1 MARKVVA
8 DLAARRSRDPTDCE
22 AQIRYV
28 MVSMVAGCATA
39 VAAKTS
45 ARLRKTPAP
54 QQNTKMVEEK
64 GPGASEGTRGR
75 GRRRKDGPSQ
85 LMELFFH
92 LAEQLGITE
101 DKDIADL
108 ADVSVENV
116 SNWRSGAVQEFK
128 PQKLRSI
135 KTRLAALIGSLEEQ
149 AGVVPSDANANLS
162 PLEVEA
168 GSGPADLQRQF
179 RDRVAYDYLG
189 HRFLYYEPMGAL
201 AWENLIKRGYDQDRW
216 LSGVHGCIS
225 SWMDRGRHAD
235 GSAKGPLAD
244 ALGMTRRGTAT
255 GLDLVSLGPGEG
267 DKEVHIVKQ
276 FLSAESEWDHRYPW
290 LAYMPVDVSIP
301 LLLVAARNARSAF
314 RELAGK
320 SRATTYQVRPFCADF
335 EEGALDFTKRLPTSL
350 HSEQAGLR
358 LVLMLGNVFGNLRD
372 EEVFCRERLSELM
385 RPGDLL
391 WLEVGLRLEPL
402 DKDPLY
408 RMTLPAHEESAAEA
422 NRRLLLEGPYRRWE
436 AATGRSSSDLELR
449 VWVREDDD
457 TSRIPGS
464 VNFCHDLV
472 IKDER
477 RVCTMLYSRRYELSA
492 LGSWLERQGFDV
504 LRIQRVED
512 SRNQARVAH
521 LLLRRHA

>member
-1 MARKVVA
+1 M
-8 DLAARRSRDPTDCE
+8 D
-22 AQIRYV
+22 
-28 MVSMVAGCATA
+28 
-39 VAAKTS
+39 
-45 ARLRKTPAP
+45 
-54 QQNTKMVEEK
+54 EK
-64 GPGASEGTRGR
+64 GAGASDGARGR
-75 GRRRKDGPSQ
+75 SRRRKDAPSQ

-101 DKDIADL
+101 DKDIAEL

-135 KTRLAALIGSLEEQ
+135 KTRLAALIASLEEQ
-149 AGVVPSDANANLS
+149 AGVVPSDTNANLS

-216 LSGVHGCIS
+216 LSGVNGCIS
-225 SWMDRGRHAD
+225 SWMDRRRDAN
-235 GSAKGPLAD
+235 GSTKGPLAE

-314 RELAGK
+314 RELSGR

-350 HSEQAGLR
+350 HSEHAGLR

-372 EEVFCRERLSELM
+372 EEVFCRERLSALV

-391 WLEVGLRLEPL
+391 WVEVGLRLEPL

-408 RMTLPAHEESAAEA
+408 RMTLPDHDESAAEA

-457 TSRIPGS
+457 TTRIPGS

-477 RVCTMLYSRRYELSA
+477 RVCTMLYSRRYEVSSLTT
-492 LGSWLERQGFDV
+492 WLERQGFDV

-512 SRNQARVAH
+512 SRNQPRVAH
-521 LLLRRHA
+521 LLLRRRG